1 MAMGVCSKPRLQDVS
16 EAPKVGGDFS
26 GLISFIVLHIAF
38 LNLVP

>member
-1 MAMGVCSKPRLQDVS
+1 MSVPS
-16 EAPKVGGDFS
+16 EAPKVGEDFS